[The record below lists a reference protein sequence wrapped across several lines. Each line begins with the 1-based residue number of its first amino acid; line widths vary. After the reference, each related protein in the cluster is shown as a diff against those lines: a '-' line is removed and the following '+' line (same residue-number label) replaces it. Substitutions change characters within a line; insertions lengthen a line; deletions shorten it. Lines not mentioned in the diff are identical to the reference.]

1 MKYFVKVGEPKL
13 NTWVILETWLEYGT
27 MWMWIQRNTVV
38 SGFRQRKV
46 GNNKK
51 YLKLQTHQ
59 HKLEK
64 YETETTQKRRKLR
77 VIFNK

>member
-1 MKYFVKVGEPKL
+1 
-13 NTWVILETWLEYGT
+13 
-27 MWMWIQRNTVV
+27 MWIQRNTVV